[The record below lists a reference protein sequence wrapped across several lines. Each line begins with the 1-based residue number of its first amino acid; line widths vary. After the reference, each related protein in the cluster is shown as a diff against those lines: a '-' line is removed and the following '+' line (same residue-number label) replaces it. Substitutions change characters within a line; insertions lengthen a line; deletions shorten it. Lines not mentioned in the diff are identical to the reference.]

1 VPQHRVHA
9 RRTTSRQLPRGVSA
23 CLEKRVCGARPC
35 AALQVAHAQS
45 FDGSLMLTLTCCSRR
60 YPRSYFARFPIPTG
74 IVQKIVDRLRSD
86 DVYDQTR

>member
-1 VPQHRVHA
+1 
-9 RRTTSRQLPRGVSA
+9 
-23 CLEKRVCGARPC
+23 
-35 AALQVAHAQS
+35 
-45 FDGSLMLTLTCCSRR
+45 MLTLTCCSRR